1 MDGCAF
7 LRGWVRRECWK
18 PREKLGL
25 RAVCRGGVVSTKR
38 GYWWCSVVQC
48 EGVDNCARCHKM
60 GQSTFVT
67 LRLQLLPLLSDRI
80 TIHSFFL
87 AVKHKDVFT
96 THYQVLGFLLI
107 KKPVEIF
114 CFFLCFIAVSRF
126 HWIFPRCFCI
136 FVLRLVSSYLGESRV
151 AKKQEED

>member
-7 LRGWVRRECWK
+7 LRGGARRECWK

-60 GQSTFVT
+60 GQSTFVKQ
-67 LRLQLLPLLSDRI
+67 RLQLLPLLSDRI
-80 TIHSFFL
+80 TDPL
-87 AVKHKDVFT
+87 LLPCCETQRRVYET
-96 THYQVLGFLLI
+96 LLG
-107 KKPVEIF
+107 
-114 CFFLCFIAVSRF
+114 A
-126 HWIFPRCFCI
+126 WIS
-136 FVLRLVSSYLGESRV
+136 V
-151 AKKQEED
+151 D